1 MKTNP
6 DVKNPNI
13 FFIIFLRNNAEVKCR
28 PYAILILPITFPNEN
43 LQVIGNKVYR
53 AEGRDIKNQ
62 KKLQF
67 FFQKGEKS
75 RFTIQLQKRKK
86 KKKVK
91 VDQIFY
97 LQFLLLLLWARRKW
111 SLLRRKKLHLPFI
124 PFLSKKRNLYNEKV
138 ELNYHF

>member
-62 KKLQF
+62 KNCNF
-67 FFQKGEKS
+67 FRE
-75 RFTIQLQKRKK
+75 R
-86 KKKVK
+86 
-91 VDQIFY
+91 
-97 LQFLLLLLWARRKW
+97 
-111 SLLRRKKLHLPFI
+111 
-124 PFLSKKRNLYNEKV
+124 
-138 ELNYHF
+138 

>member
-62 KKLQF
+62 KNCNF
-67 FFQKGEKS
+67 FS
-75 RFTIQLQKRKK
+75 RKVKNQDLRSNCKKEKRKK
-86 KKKVK
+86 K
-91 VDQIFY
+91 
-97 LQFLLLLLWARRKW
+97 
-111 SLLRRKKLHLPFI
+111 
-124 PFLSKKRNLYNEKV
+124 
-138 ELNYHF
+138 